1 MLFLIRLS
9 LFAELIFELQEPKA
23 KLEGI
28 FERFYCR
35 YGTLLNQEDDL
46 KMSTNDGALAIN

>member
-28 FERFYCR
+28 FERFYCC